1 MNPYI
6 MHNEQIWP
14 TWTFLSCKRIGL
26 IPLVN
31 CSDVT
36 PSISCKQFVLWTELK
51 GSNIISYSWI
61 ALKHNPLQI
70 KTATAAGSP
79 AFNYFRTRK
88 FKHEIRS
95 FLHMIS
101 LLLYVFLKMECC
113 WGLFGKGK
121 VIILHSFWK
130 ERQLFFCAY
139 RSIRQ
144 APQTVKGNTFFA
156 INTSR
161 GLSPL
166 LLISPPQPLIR
177 TKKGQP

>member
-1 MNPYI
+1 MPVSLLETQAEIYAFAFLWFFLCR
-6 MHNEQIWP
+6 EFFEVPRDLWP

-79 AFNYFRTRK
+79 AFDYFRTRK

-101 LLLYVFLKMECC
+101 LLLYVFLKLECC

-130 ERQLFFCAY
+130 ERQLFSVLIVALDKH
-139 RSIRQ
+139 
-144 APQTVKGNTFFA
+144 PK
-156 INTSR
+156 
-161 GLSPL
+161 L
-166 LLISPPQPLIR
+166 LKVIPFLL
-177 TKKGQP
+177 